1 VSDELILV
9 VEDSDEDVE
18 AIERAIGR
26 SHPDVRLQFVRRGD
40 AVLPR
45 LADPAVP
52 LPDLLLLDLNLPGE
66 SGLTILTGVRAVPA
80 YDAIT
85 VVVFTSSTDSA
96 EADRCYAAGADS
108 YIYKPINFAL
118 FQTVLRGTIDY
129 WRSRAAPA
137 PDTGPGPGEVA
148 GNVSQIV
155 VPPLGDESAQA

>member
-1 VSDELILV
+1 MSDELILV

-18 AIERAIGR
+18 AIERAVGR
-26 SHPDVRLQFVRRGD
+26 SHPDVRLEFVRRGD

-52 LPDLLLLDLNLPGE
+52 LPDLLLLDLNMPGE
-66 SGLTILTGVRAVPA
+66 SGLTILIGVRAVPA
-80 YDAIT
+80 YRAIT

-108 YIYKPINFAL
+108 YVYKPINFAL

-129 WRSRAAPA
+129 WRSRTTSALYE
-137 PDTGPGPGEVA
+137 GSGEAA

-155 VPPLGDESAQA
+155 VPPPGVESAQA

>member
-9 VEDSDEDVE
+9 VEDSDEDIE

-26 SHPDVRLQFVRRGD
+26 SHPDVRLEFIRRGD

-45 LADPAVP
+45 LAEPAVP

-66 SGLTILTGVRAVPA
+66 SGLTILTRVRAVSA

-85 VVVFTSSTDSA
+85 VVVFSSSTDSV
-96 EADRCYAAGADS
+96 EGDRCYAAGADS

-129 WRSRAAPA
+129 WRSRDASAA
-137 PDTGPGPGEVA
+137 DSGSREVA
-148 GNVSQIV
+148 GNVSQMV
-155 VPPLGDESAQA
+155 VPPPGAESAQA